1 MKRNYLLLVGIVT
14 TIGVVGAGTFTAV
27 RLISA
32 QAQSEP
38 QGAPRVLEF
47 VEDDGSGSP
56 KSVRLTIDP
65 APELPNRSPEV
76 SGIFVKRQDNSIFVG
91 TGAITLDVEINNGEP
106 QVFLSNSGPEVE
118 VVLTHDTEYYVDV
131 TDLQANGTNES
142 GERRVLQEV
151 RRVVSGEDI
160 GENTELSVWGQKRGD
175 RVIAEVLVYSH
186 VDGSA
191 FGLK

>member
-1 MKRNYLLLVGIVT
+1 MKRNYLLLLGIFI

-27 RLISA
+27 RLIGA

-38 QGAPRVLEF
+38 QGARVLEL
-47 VEDDGSGSP
+47 VEDDGSGSSR
-56 KSVRLTIDP
+56 SVRVIIDP
-65 APELPNRSPEV
+65 APELPDRSPEV
-76 SGIFVKRQDNSIFVG
+76 SGIFVRRQDNSLFVG
-91 TGAITLDVEINNGEP
+91 TGAITLDVEITNGVP

-131 TDLQANGTNES
+131 TDLQANATNES

>member
-1 MKRNYLLLVGIVT
+1 MKRNYLLLLGIFL

-27 RLISA
+27 RLIGA

-38 QGAPRVLEF
+38 QGARVLEF

-56 KSVRLTIDP
+56 RSVRLTIDP

-76 SGIFVKRQDNSIFVG
+76 SGIFVRRQDNSLFVG

-106 QVFLSNSGPEVE
+106 QVFLSNSGPEIE

-131 TDLQANGTNES
+131 TDYIEVSIQALKQHKT
-142 GERRVLQEV
+142 Q
-151 RRVVSGEDI
+151 VSGDDVGSHIKDWKARTGKTVGFQYAESFRRFL
-160 GENTELSVWGQKRGD
+160 LS
-175 RVIAEVLVYSH
+175 
-186 VDGSA
+186 
-191 FGLK
+191 

>member
-1 MKRNYLLLVGIVT
+1 MKRNYLLLLGIFI

-27 RLISA
+27 RLIGA
-32 QAQSEP
+32 QASSEP
-38 QGAPRVLEF
+38 QGARVLEF

-56 KSVRLTIDP
+56 RSVRVIVDP
-65 APELPNRSPEV
+65 APELPDQSPEV
-76 SGIFVKRQDNSIFVG
+76 SGIFVRRQDNSLFVG

-131 TDLQANGTNES
+131 TDLQANATNES